1 MLIQRKPPAIED
13 LSRSLQ
19 ARIARD
25 VCRPSEERGLFRRNA
40 ANVPSIPATAIHLTS
55 ASAIPRSATPALT
68 SPKCPPALRTTL
80 I

>member
-19 ARIARD
+19 ARIARAFAA
-25 VCRPSEERGLFRRNA
+25 RRRSGLFRRNA
-40 ANVPSIPATAIHLTS
+40 ANVPSIPATAIPLTS
-55 ASAIPRSATPALT
+55 ASAVPRSATPALT